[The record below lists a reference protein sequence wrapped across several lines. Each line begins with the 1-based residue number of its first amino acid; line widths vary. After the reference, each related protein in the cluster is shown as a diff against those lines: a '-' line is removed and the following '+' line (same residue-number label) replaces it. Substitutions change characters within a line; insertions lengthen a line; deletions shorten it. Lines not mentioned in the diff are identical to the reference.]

1 MDENALYEY
10 LIQMGAMQPEMDQTK
25 RKQAMVDALRKQSM
39 QGPEGQMVSGR
50 YVAPS
55 ITQYAAQLGNAY
67 MAAKGQQGVD
77 QQYGD
82 MNARQR
88 QMLEELRKRRQS
100 GAMGGAIGAAY
111 GAPDYG
117 DGPAY

>member
-10 LIQMGAMQPEMDQTK
+10 LVQMGAMQPEMDQMK

-39 QGPEGQMVSGR
+39 EGPQGQMVGGR

-67 MAAKGQQGVD
+67 AAAKGQQGVD
-77 QQYGD
+77 ASQQG
-82 MNARQR
+82 MNAKQR
-88 QMLEELRKRRQS
+88 ELLDALRKRRQ
-100 GAMGGAIGAAY
+100 GNMAAGAY
-111 GAPDYG
+111 GPPDTG
-117 DGPAY
+117 DGTMSVY

>member
-10 LIQMGAMQPEMDQTK
+10 LVQMGAMQPEMDQMK

-39 QGPEGQMVSGR
+39 EGPQGQMVSGR
-50 YVAPS
+50 FVAPS

-67 MAAKGQQGVD
+67 AAAKGQQGVD
-77 QQYGD
+77 QQSMD

-88 QMLEELRKRRQS
+88 QMLEALRRKRQ
-100 GAMGGAIGAAY
+100 GDMGGAYGPPDIGEGVAY
-111 GAPDYG
+111 
-117 DGPAY
+117 